1 MRNRFKLLYASL
13 SLVICIISSC
23 SVGGNGRS
31 EIKLIP
37 VKNGRNYQYIDREGN
52 IIINPQFKEA
62 TVFRDGMA
70 LIKTSGDEP
79 KFGYIKEDG
88 KISLSN
94 YKEATTFSEGLAWVV
109 SENAAPVAINSK
121 GEIKATLQ
129 EAQKVR
135 IFSEGLS
142 AFSIRKD
149 NEQKWG
155 FVDKEGMI
163 KINPQFSKTGN
174 FSNGKCAVK
183 NEVGEC
189 GYIDKTGKII
199 ISHQFTNA
207 FPFFYGKAIVYS
219 DSKAGLINEEGKY
232 IVNPQ
237 FEEMSYDGDK
247 YMIKQDD
254 KWGWCNDEGTI
265 IINPQFEKASNFNES
280 SLAPVKMGKRWAYIN
295 AEGKTEINPQF
306 DFALPYNGNI
316 AAVLS
321 GSKFGFIDKEGK
333 FCINPQFDKLSPDFM
348 YYLFLGGYDGK
359 YHMVETDYF
368 NIESIARRVNI
379 KSPEGFS
386 INQSKISDIQSKL
399 KLTERDFNKYSMYHQ
414 VINGEKITNDAS
426 FNMSVKANAYNEVV
440 DGWYTKKVF
449 NPSAQV
455 RAYSYSIKLSWK
467 RRGKEKLVKNAIEK
481 SFTDLKKDE
490 EQSTKEK
497 NVYTNGEKRVTS
509 YIKNSRIIIFIESI
523 ESVKSSKND

>member
-13 SLVICIISSC
+13 VICIISSC
-23 SVGGNGRS
+23 SGGGNGRS

-37 VKNGRNYQYIDREGN
+37 VKSGKNYQYIDREGN

-62 TVFRDGMA
+62 TVFSDGMA

-94 YKEATTFSEGLAWVV
+94 YKEATVFSEGLAWVV
-109 SENAAPVAINSK
+109 SENAAPIAINTQ
-121 GEIKATLQ
+121 GEIKITLQ
-129 EAQKVR
+129 DAQKVR

-142 AFSIRKD
+142 AFNIMED
-149 NEQKWG
+149 NGQKWG
-155 FVDKEGMI
+155 FVNKEGVV
-163 KINPQFSKTGN
+163 KINPQFSEVGD

-183 NEVGEC
+183 NEDGEY

-247 YMIKQDD
+247 FLIKQDD

-265 IINPQFEKASNFNES
+265 IINPQFEKASNFNGS
-280 SLAPVKMGKRWAYIN
+280 NLAPVKMGKRWAYIN

-333 FCINPQFDKLSPDFM
+333 FCINPQFEKISPDFIL
-348 YYLFLGGYDGK
+348 YLLGGSK
-359 YHMVETDYF
+359 YRKVETDYF
-368 NIESIARRVNI
+368 NIESIARRVNVN
-379 KSPEGFS
+379 SPEGFS

-399 KLTERDFNKYSMYHQ
+399 KLTKSDFNKYSKYHQ

-426 FNMSVKANAYNEVV
+426 FNMSVKADAYNEVE
-440 DGWYTKKVF
+440 DGWYMKKVF
-449 NPSAQV
+449 NPSAQI
-455 RAYSYSIKLSWK
+455 RSYSYSIKLSWK
-467 RRGKEKLVKNAIEK
+467 RRGKEEMVKNAIEK
-481 SFTDLKKDE
+481 SFTGLKKDE

-509 YIKNSRIIIFIESI
+509 YIKNSRIIIAIEGI
-523 ESVKSSKND
+523 DSVKLNKND